1 MIGSRKIRDPIHTFV
16 HLQDR
21 ECRIVDTSIFQ
32 RLRSI
37 RQLAMANLV
46 YPGAVHSRF
55 DHTLGVFAVASE
67 MCRVLNIDPNY
78 VPIIR
83 FAALL
88 HDLGH
93 GPFSHVS
100 ETVLD
105 RLSESDVA
113 TEAGQK
119 DKIHELITQQIILEN
134 SELKEL
140 SDPERQRVATLLKSG
155 LDDPVYRQIVSGP
168 IDADKQDYLLR
179 DSYFCGV
186 NYGVFDLHQLH
197 ECMIVKEE
205 DRQKVL
211 MIERNGLHALEQFV
225 LAKYYLTTQ
234 VYRHKGRLITDAMLV
249 RALEIGVRRD
259 GIQFLKDLYTYVP
272 KSKEYLDNYLAWDD
286 QRILVELLSEAN
298 KEKVAAQVFRRL
310 VDRKLFK
317 TVTTFS
323 LRELLSDV
331 AVTDFEKIFPPIRE
345 ELESA
350 IAEELKREGL
360 VSENRPEFVIA
371 HYYRIENV
379 RRQAAN
385 SEKAIRICT
394 DDGVADF
401 DEVSILFES
410 IDKKL
415 REEHL
420 AIFAPVLFD
429 SNKNKKSA
437 NQHFTDFTLDFLRRK
452 LSPQQELPIVC

>member
-1 MIGSRKIRDPIHTFV
+1 LPESPGFKKLLWTHDKPENALQKMIGSRKIRDPIHSFV

-21 ECRIVDTSIFQ
+21 ECRIVDTPLFQ
-32 RLRSI
+32 RLRLI

-67 MCRVLNIDPNY
+67 MCRALDIDPNY

-105 RLSESDVA
+105 RLSEADVA

-134 SELKEL
+134 SNLSEL

-168 IDADKQDYLLR
+168 VDADKQDYLLR

-197 ECMIVKEE
+197 ECMTLREE
-205 DRQKVL
+205 DGEKVL
-211 MIERNGLHALEQFV
+211 MIEQNGLHALEQFV

-234 VYRHKGRLITDAMLV
+234 VYRHKVRLITDAMLV

-259 GIQFLKDLYTYVP
+259 GIQFLKDLYIYIP
-272 KSKEYLDNYLAWDD
+272 KSKDYLNNYLRWDD
-286 QRILVELLSEAN
+286 QRIVVELLSDGHRET
-298 KEKVAAQVFRRL
+298 VAAQVFRRL
-310 VDRKLFK
+310 VNRELFK

-323 LRELLSDV
+323 LRELLADV
-331 AVTDFEKIFPPIRE
+331 AVTISRK
-345 ELESA
+345 S
-350 IAEELKREGL
+350 
-360 VSENRPEFVIA
+360 S
-371 HYYRIENV
+371 
-379 RRQAAN
+379 RQ
-385 SEKAIRICT
+385 SDR
-394 DDGVADF
+394 
-401 DEVSILFES
+401 SS
-410 IDKKL
+410 
-415 REEHL
+415 
-420 AIFAPVLFD
+420 
-429 SNKNKKSA
+429 
-437 NQHFTDFTLDFLRRK
+437 
-452 LSPQQELPIVC
+452 SPL